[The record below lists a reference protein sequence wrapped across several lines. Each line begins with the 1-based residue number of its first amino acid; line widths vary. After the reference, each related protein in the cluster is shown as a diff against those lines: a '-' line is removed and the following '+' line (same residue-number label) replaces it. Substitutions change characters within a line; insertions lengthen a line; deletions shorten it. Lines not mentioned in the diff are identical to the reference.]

1 MDYFY
6 FIITVIGIWVIMSLA
21 ANLVLGYAGQFTI
34 GHVGYLAIGAYTTG
48 ILNIFT
54 GMNFFADP
62 CRSRSS
68 PALVAMLTLIPLL
81 RLGPPQLGLATLGLN
96 VVIVDLIHNLAPR
109 VQGAEGLF
117 GLTMPA
123 VMMSGPGRCAIV
135 VVLTA
140 LCVWFSR
147 ILVSSPFGRT
157 LRALRDRPDA
167 LMSLGKDVDY
177 YRILVWTISGALAG
191 LAGGLYTAAP
201 AHRSD
206 GLRRALLD
214 QSARLHRRRRV
225 GEHPRL
231 RPRRDALLDRLRR
244 GATLR
249 RPSERH
255 LGPGPAGALR
265 TLAGRVTAMFR
276 RQGLVGQYE
285 FRE

>member
-6 FIITVIGIWVIMSLA
+6 FIITIIAIWVIMSLA

-54 GMNFFADP
+54 GMNFFLTLPIAIAVT
-62 CRSRSS
+62 
-68 PALVAMLTLIPLL
+68 ALVALLTLIPLL
-81 RLGPPQLGLATLGLN
+81 RLGPLHFGLATLGLN

-123 VMMSGPGRCAIV
+123 VMVSGPGRCAIV

-140 LCVWFSR
+140 LCVWFSK
-147 ILVSSPFGRT
+147 ILVTSPFGRT

-167 LMSLGKDVDY
+167 LESLGKNVDY

-191 LAGGLYTAAP
+191 LAGGLYTATLSYIDP
-201 AHRSD
+201 TVFVVLFSFNLLVYIGVG
-206 GLRRALLD
+206 GLASILGSVL
-214 QSARLHRRRRV
+214 
-225 GEHPRL
+225 
-231 RPRRDALLDRLRR
+231 
-244 GATLR
+244 GATLLIAFG
-249 RPSERH
+249 E
-255 LGPGPAGALR
+255 ALR
-265 TLAGRVTAMFR
+265 FGGLPSDISGPVQQALFGLLLVFIMMFR

-285 FRE
+285 FHD

>member
-1 MDYFY
+1 VDYFY
-6 FIITVIGIWVIMSLA
+6 FIITVICIWVIMSLA
-21 ANLVLGYAGQFTI
+21 ANLVLGYSGQFTC

-54 GMNFFADP
+54 GMNFF
-62 CRSRSS
+62 
-68 PALVAMLTLIPLL
+68 LTLPIAVAITALAALLTLVPLL
-81 RLGPPQLGLATLGLN
+81 RLGPLHFGIATLGLN

-147 ILVSSPFGRT
+147 IVVSSPFGRT
-157 LRALRDRPDA
+157 LRALRDRPEA
-167 LMSLGKDVDY
+167 LLSLGKDVDY

-191 LAGGLYTAAP
+191 LAGGLYTATLSYIDP
-201 AHRSD
+201 TVFVVLFSFNLLVYIGVG
-206 GLRRALLD
+206 GLASILGSVL
-214 QSARLHRRRRV
+214 
-225 GEHPRL
+225 
-231 RPRRDALLDRLRR
+231 
-244 GATLR
+244 GATLLIAFGEGLR
-249 RPSERH
+249 FGGLPSDIS
-255 LGPGPAGALR
+255 GPVQQALFG
-265 TLAGRVTAMFR
+265 LLLVVIMMFR

>member
-1 MDYFY
+1 VDYFY

-54 GMNFFADP
+54 GMNFFLTLPIAVAIT
-62 CRSRSS
+62 
-68 PALVAMLTLIPLL
+68 ALVALLTLVPLL
-81 RLGPPQLGLATLGLN
+81 RLGPLHFGLATLGLN

-135 VVLTA
+135 VGLTA
-140 LCVWFSR
+140 LCVWFSK

-167 LMSLGKDVDY
+167 LLSLGKDVDY

-191 LAGGLYTAAP
+191 LAGGLYTATLSYIDP
-201 AHRSD
+201 TVFVVLFSFNLLVYIGVG
-206 GLRRALLD
+206 GLASILGSVL
-214 QSARLHRRRRV
+214 
-225 GEHPRL
+225 
-231 RPRRDALLDRLRR
+231 
-244 GATLR
+244 GATLLIAFG
-249 RPSERH
+249 E
-255 LGPGPAGALR
+255 ALR
-265 TLAGRVTAMFR
+265 FGGLPSDISGPVQQALFGLLLVFIMMFR